1 MLIPTI
7 YISYYNSKRTADAHP
22 SQQSFLMK
30 LDCSRVFMPS
40 LYFITASPK
49 IYQILYWTKKKISL
63 QQLLYITMYIHC
75 NNESINIK

>member
-49 IYQILYWTKKKISL
+49 VYQIVY
-63 QQLLYITMYIHC
+63 
-75 NNESINIK
+75 